1 MWPFTE
7 ITMQNMKKTM
17 IVAAVIAAAWAGW
30 WLAERRAAIQ
40 GDTIVR
46 VDTITRTDT
55 IIARAPVARDCTLV
69 RYITARVPVT
79 RSDTAAGGQAAVRE
93 DTAEAALPITQ
104 RRYTDDST
112 YTAWVSGY
120 QPRLDSICTYRRT
133 ATITREI
140 VRPAPRGR
148 WSAGVQAGYGM
159 TPRGPQPYIGLGV
172 GFRLTR

>member
-1 MWPFTE
+1 
-7 ITMQNMKKTM
+7 MKKTM

-40 GDTIVR
+40 GETLVR

-55 IIARAPVARDCTLV
+55 IIARSPAARDCALV
-69 RYITARVPVT
+69 RYVTARVPVA
-79 RSDTAAGGQAAVRE
+79 RADTATGGQAGTRE

-104 RRYTDDST
+104 ARYTDDST

-120 QPRLDSICTYRRT
+120 QPRLDSIRTYRRT

-140 VRPAPRGR
+140 VRHEPRSR
-148 WSAGVQAGYGM
+148 WSFGAQAGYGI
-159 TPRGPQPYIGLGV
+159 TPRGLQPYIGLGV
-172 GFRLTR
+172 NFRIGKR